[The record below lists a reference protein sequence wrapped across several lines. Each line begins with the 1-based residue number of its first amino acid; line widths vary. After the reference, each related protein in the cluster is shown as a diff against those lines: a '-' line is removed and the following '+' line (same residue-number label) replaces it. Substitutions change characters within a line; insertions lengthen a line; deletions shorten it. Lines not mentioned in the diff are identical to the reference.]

1 MKTRI
6 QKKADGM
13 YHIDGKKF
21 KNLVGSRAEVF
32 HGTAYKT
39 CYGKDCLKKKDL
51 MKSKNDRIV
60 SAKHFTAK
68 KEKRL
73 QKHGYF
79 TRKGKFGFVYRAPKG
94 SSAKKTRRR
103 R

>member
-1 MKTRI
+1 
-6 QKKADGM
+6 M

-51 MKSKNDRIV
+51 MKSKNDRMAF
-60 SAKHFTAK
+60 AKSISLQRKRSVFRNTDTLPV
-68 KEKRL
+68 KENSDLYTERL
-73 QKHGYF
+73 RVAQP
-79 TRKGKFGFVYRAPKG
+79 RKLDAGVKLSRY
-94 SSAKKTRRR
+94 
-103 R
+103 

>member
-1 MKTRI
+1 MKRP
-6 QKKADGM
+6 QRKADGM

-21 KNLVGSRAEVF
+21 KKLVGSRAEVF

-51 MKSKNDRIV
+51 IKSRNDRIV
-60 SAKHFTAK
+60 SRKKHFTAK
-68 KEKRL
+68 KEMRL
-73 QKHGYF
+73 RKHGYF
-79 TRKGKFGFVYRAPKG
+79 TRKGKFGFVFKRPKG
-94 SSAKKTRRR
+94 AKKTRRR